1 MKVTFANNFFGPDG
15 VFYKAREPNQRPI
28 VYDLPDSTPLPRGA
42 MRVDEQGGEPAP
54 VRAVGES
61 APANKGKV

>member
-1 MKVTFANNFFGPDG
+1 MKVTLANNFFGPDG
-15 VFYKAREPNQRPI
+15 VFYRARDAAQRPI
-28 VYDLPDSTPLPRGA
+28 VHDLPDSTELPHGA
-42 MRVDEQGGEPAP
+42 VKVEEPGGEPAP